1 MIRASSDPWGMP
13 VFIQP
18 QDQRD
23 DILVVDDDPDSRA
36 WARRWLEQ
44 AGFTV
49 REAGDAE
56 EAGAAIAQKVPD
68 LILLD
73 LLLPGTDGFDLTRR
87 FRSTPALA
95 GVPIILVTVL
105 DDVESK
111 VRGFEAGANEFLS
124 KFPDRGELLARVRT
138 LIRSKRAQEE
148 LRAERDKVAF
158 LYRVS
163 RELSSDLD
171 FNATLSRVLELTIE
185 SVGASRG
192 SLILLDEGGGV
203 LRHIFSYQG
212 KVATVADAV
221 HRRVVQEGL
230 AGWVIEHREPVL
242 LTDAQQDPRWVNVP
256 HSSFVTRSAV
266 AVPLVHPDRIAGVL
280 TLAHE
285 EAGRFGPNHIE
296 LLQSIASQ
304 SAVALVNARLF
315 EVVSQ
320 ERAQLEAI
328 LSGTDDSIIATD
340 RELRITLL
348 NPAAERTLGITMGQA
363 MGWPIAEALPPSPLV
378 EAFRRARDGT
388 GPVRPGE
395 LTLADGRTF
404 FFTLSTVSLG
414 SRGEGGWVAVMQ
426 DITHLKHLDRLKNEF
441 VAVVSHDLRT
451 PLSNIHGYAEV
462 LEKMVEGDALEYAE
476 QIRVQSERTA
486 RLVEELLDLGKIES
500 GMEAVRE
507 PCNLRQL
514 IVEAVQA
521 ASFQAELSGVVLRM
535 DVAASCGLVDG
546 NPLRLR
552 QALDNLIG
560 NAIKY
565 TPVGGVVT
573 VRAWEEDRQV
583 TVLVQDNGRGIP
595 RESLPRIFE
604 KFYRVPAEAGR
615 TPGTGLGLAIV
626 KAVIEQHGGQ
636 VWVESELGRGST
648 FGFSLPIQGEE

>member
-1 MIRASSDPWGMP
+1 MIVQPHDP
-13 VFIQP
+13 
-18 QDQRD
+18 RD

-44 AGFTV
+44 AGYAV

-56 EAGAAIAQKVPD
+56 EAGAAIAQKAPD

-87 FRSTPALA
+87 FRSTPTLA

-105 DDVESK
+105 DDIESK
-111 VRGFEAGANEFLS
+111 VRGLEAGANEFLS
-124 KFPDRGELLARVRT
+124 KFPDRSELLARVRT
-138 LIRSKRAQEE
+138 LIRSKHDQED

-185 SVGASRG
+185 AVGASRG

-203 LRHIFSYQG
+203 LRHIFSCQG
-212 KVATVADAV
+212 QLATVADAV
-221 HRRVVQEGL
+221 HRRVVQHGL
-230 AGWVIEHREPVL
+230 AGWVIKHREPVL
-242 LTDAQQDPRWVNVP
+242 LADAQQDPRWVNVP
-256 HSSFVTRSAV
+256 QSSFVTRSAA

-285 EAGRFGPNHIE
+285 EAGRFGPTHME

-304 SAVALVNARLF
+304 ATVALVNARLF

-348 NPAAERTLGITMGQA
+348 NPAAERTLGIAMGQA
-363 MGWPIAEALPPSPLV
+363 MGWPIAEALPSSPLV
-378 EAFRRARDGT
+378 EAFRRAREGT
-388 GPVRPGE
+388 VPVRPGE
-395 LTLADGRTF
+395 LTLADGRTL
-404 FFTLSTVSLG
+404 FFTLSTVVFG
-414 SRGEGGWVAVMQ
+414 AHGEGGWVAVMQ

-462 LEKMVEGDALEYAE
+462 LEKMVEGEALEYAE
-476 QIRVQSERTA
+476 QIRIQSERTA

-500 GMEAVRE
+500 GIEAVRE
-507 PCNLRQL
+507 PCCLRQL

-521 ASFQAELSGVVLRM
+521 ASFQAESSDVVLRM
-535 DVAASCGLVDG
+535 DVTASCGPVEG

-565 TPVGGVVT
+565 TPVGGTIT
-573 VRAWEEDRQV
+573 VRAWEAERQV
-583 TVLVQDNGRGIP
+583 TVLVQDSGVGIP

-604 KFYRVPAEAGR
+604 KFYRVPAPEGGR
-615 TPGTGLGLAIV
+615 IPGTGLGLAIV
-626 KAVIEQHGGQ
+626 KAVVEQHGGQ
-636 VWVESELGRGST
+636 VWVESEVGRGST
-648 FGFSLPIQGEE
+648 FGFSLPCGEKE